1 MKVMTIQDFR
11 KTLAQTQ
18 PPERLSKYLESLWLD
33 AKGDWEKAHT
43 VVQDINTPEASWVHA
58 YLHRKEGDISN
69 AGYWYRR
76 AGKPVFTGSLEEEW
90 EQLVKTFLV

>member
-1 MKVMTIQDFR
+1 MTLDDFR
-11 KTLAQTQ
+11 KMLEQTQ

-33 AKGDWEKAHT
+33 SKGDWEKAHT
-43 VVQDINTPEASWVHA
+43 VVQDINTPEAAWIHA

-76 AGKPVFTGSLEEEW
+76 AGKPVCIESLEEEW
-90 EQLVKTFLV
+90 EQLVVAFLV